1 MSNIYFF
8 YLPYIYVF
16 AWKTKLITNTKSV
29 EGKFKKKTKKNS
41 KVTTVTK
48 FLFRNSDKIKLVEF
62 ADINTHDVSQ
72 NGGTVGDSK
81 QYSPLFILSINNK
94 K

>member
-29 EGKFKKKTKKNS
+29 GGKFKKKKK
-41 KVTTVTK
+41 KQQGHHGHQ
-48 FLFRNSDKIKLVEF
+48 IPIQKL
-62 ADINTHDVSQ
+62 
-72 NGGTVGDSK
+72 G
-81 QYSPLFILSINNK
+81 
-94 K
+94 